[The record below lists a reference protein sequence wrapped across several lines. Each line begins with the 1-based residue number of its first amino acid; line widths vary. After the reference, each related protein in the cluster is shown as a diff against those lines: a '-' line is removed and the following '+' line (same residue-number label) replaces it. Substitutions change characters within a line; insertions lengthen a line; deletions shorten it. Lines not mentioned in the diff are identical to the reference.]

1 MEMKSRGMTS
11 KEVKILLRFF
21 ISFVIILLFQMN
33 MLKLLLIY
41 KKNECF
47 IIFDDRGK
55 KLTHQSLK

>member
-47 IIFDDRGK
+47 IIFDDRGGK
-55 KLTHQSLK
+55 NLHTRA